1 MLNSIKYLAVVMALV
16 ISAGALA
23 DGKVAVL
30 DVDRA
35 ILQTQE
41 ATKRFKALQDQ
52 ADFKADRAE
61 FEKLK
66 KLQEDLVKQY
76 QKDLAVMSNDQKEA
90 QRKKIASAQADLEHV
105 GRKLQAAEQEVAQEL
120 AQEMAPKLQTVVA
133 DIIKSEGIG
142 LLINSKAVM
151 HADTSFNVTAK
162 VTEKLN
168 QAK

>member
-23 DGKVAVL
+23 EGKVAVL

-105 GRKLQAAEQEVAQEL
+105 GRKLQAAEQEVAQAL
-120 AQEMAPKLQTVVA
+120 AQEMAPKLQAVVA

>member
-23 DGKVAVL
+23 EGKVAVL

-90 QRKKIASAQADLEHV
+90 QHKKIASAQADLEHV
-105 GRKLQAAEQEVAQEL
+105 GRKLQAAEQEVAQAL
-120 AQEMAPKLQTVVA
+120 AQEMAPKLQAVVA

>member
-1 MLNSIKYLAVVMALV
+1 MALV

-23 DGKVAVL
+23 EGKVAVL

-105 GRKLQAAEQEVAQEL
+105 GRKLQAAEQEVAQAL
-120 AQEMAPKLQTVVA
+120 AQEMAPKLQAVVA